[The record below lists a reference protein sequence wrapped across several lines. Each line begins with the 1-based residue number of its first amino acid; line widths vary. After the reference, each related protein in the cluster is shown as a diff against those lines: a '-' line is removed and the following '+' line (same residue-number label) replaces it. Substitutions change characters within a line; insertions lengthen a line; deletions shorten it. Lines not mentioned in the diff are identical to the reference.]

1 MHIEWEDE
9 VNMERK
15 FNLIKSDFE
24 KHEKRVLPRF
34 PFCYLTFKADDTSR
48 VYEVKDISL
57 SGMQIAL
64 KDADHSFPAEAQLKG
79 NIHWLGR
86 NLEIFGI
93 VKWHTPTRLGVEF
106 AKKRE
111 NLDRVRNFLSME
123 EFVRHL
129 KPLHKVGGGLE
140 LPARL
145 KYWLRS
151 DGPAELFVWQH
162 GDGELAKFQVLF
174 LETFVEWEDGVGLKT
189 GRILSKRN
197 VDSPLI
203 TEDECLFRLDADAEE
218 DKLHRVK
225 DLVEL
230 IPSDLLPSEAKDF
243 ITRQLT

>member
-1 MHIEWEDE
+1 
-9 VNMERK
+9 MERK

-34 PFCYLTFKADDTSR
+34 PFCYLTFKPDGSSR

-57 SGMQIAL
+57 TGMQLSL
-64 KDADHSFPAEAQLKG
+64 KDADHSFPDDAPLKG
-79 NIHWLGR
+79 SIHWLGN
-86 NLEIFGI
+86 NLDIHGT
-93 VKWHTPTRLGVEF
+93 VRWHTSSRLGVEF
-106 AKKRE
+106 AKKRDV
-111 NLDRVRNFLSME
+111 LDRVRNFLAME

-129 KPLHKVGGGLE
+129 KPLHKVDGGLE

-162 GDGELAKFQVLF
+162 SDGELSKFQVLF
-174 LETFVEWEDGVGLKT
+174 METFVEWEDGQGLKT

-197 VDSPLI
+197 VDSPLLS
-203 TEDECLFRLDADAEE
+203 EDECVFRIDPGAEL
-218 DKLHRVK
+218 DKLNRVK

-230 IPSDLLPSEAKDF
+230 IPAELLPSEAKTF
-243 ITRQLT
+243 ISRQLS

>member
-1 MHIEWEDE
+1 MD
-9 VNMERK
+9 RK

-24 KHEKRVLPRF
+24 KHETRVLPRF
-34 PFCYLTFKADDTSR
+34 PFCYLTFKADDNSR

-57 SGMQIAL
+57 SGMQLAL
-64 KDADHSFPAEAQLKG
+64 KDAEHTFPDDAALKG
-79 NIHWLGR
+79 NIHWMGK
-86 NLEIFGI
+86 NLEIHGT

-106 AKKRE
+106 AKKRDS
-111 NLDRVRNFLSME
+111 LDRVRNFLSME

-129 KPLHKVGGGLE
+129 KPLHKVSGGLE
-140 LPARL
+140 LPAKL

-174 LETFVEWEDGVGLKT
+174 LETFVEWEDGLGLKT

-203 TEDECLFRLDADAEE
+203 NEDECVFRIDTAASEE
-218 DKLHRVK
+218 KLHRVK
-225 DLVEL
+225 DLVDL
-230 IPSDLLPSEAKDF
+230 IPSELLPSEAKNF
-243 ITRQLT
+243 IARQLT